1 MYFRTDLALELKE
14 NLQGDLNGIKCEEK
28 VENDVHISTITVE
41 NENGEKLIGKPRGK
55 YITFTFPSISDDA
68 SPAEERAQM
77 IAKHLS
83 GLLPDGLVLVAG
95 LGNTEITP
103 DALGPYTAARVLA
116 TRHINDEIKRAS
128 GLDDL
133 NPVAVISPG
142 VLGKTGIE
150 TFEIIKGIVDSI
162 NPSAVIAVDAF
173 ASKSLSRLGTTVQI
187 ASSGISPGSGVK
199 NKRKELSR
207 ESLGVPVISI
217 GVPTVVDG
225 TTLAAELL
233 EDESDSVMEKVRPE
247 GRDMFVTPREID
259 LIISRSS
266 RFLSLALNLALQPEY
281 SAEEIESLVI

>member
-1 MYFRTDLALELKE
+1 MHFRTDLALEIKE
-14 NLQGDLNGIKCEEK
+14 TLHGDSNGIKSESEI
-28 VENDVHISTITVE
+28 ENDVHVSTITVE
-41 NENGEKLIGKPRGK
+41 NENGEKLIGKPIGK
-55 YITFTFPSISDDA
+55 YITLTFPSISDDV
-68 SPAEERAQM
+68 SPAGERANM
-77 IAKHLS
+77 IAKYLR
-83 GLLPDGLVLVAG
+83 GFLPDGLILVAG

-128 GLDDL
+128 GLDRL

-150 TFEIIKGIVDSI
+150 TFEIIKGVVDSI
-162 NPSAVIAVDAF
+162 NPSAVLALDAF

-199 NKRKELSR
+199 NKRKELSAK
-207 ESLGVPVISI
+207 SLGVPVISL

-225 TTLAAELL
+225 TTLAAELM
-233 EDESDSVMEKVRPE
+233 EDKSDSALEKVRPE

-266 RFLSLALNLALQPEY
+266 RFLSLAVNLALQPEY
-281 SAEEIESLVI
+281 SAEEIESLVV